1 MKDSFEYDT
10 QMHNLILFKIA
21 HDLTKIGNDV
31 KVDYT
36 IGKFGHLRIGNND
49 GLLLIKALSI
59 DKSFPVT
66 ADEISNMANF
76 HQYVLLCSI
85 AEDGRLDIY
94 KVPVSLILSIC
105 KSWKIEGRG
114 DIMQIELADYLQFKT
129 DVFTL

>member
-49 GLLLIKALSI
+49 GLLLIKALLI

-66 ADEISNMANF
+66 SEEISNMANF
-76 HQYVLLCSI
+76 QYVLLCSI
-85 AEDGRLDIY
+85 AENGSLDTY

-105 KSWKIEGRG
+105 KSWQIKGRG
-114 DIMQIELADYLQFKT
+114 EVMQIELADYLQFKT

>member
-49 GLLLIKALSI
+49 GLLLIKALPI

-66 ADEISNMANF
+66 SEEISNMANF
-76 HQYVLLCSI
+76 QYVLLCSI
-85 AEDGRLDIY
+85 AENGSLDTY

-105 KSWKIEGRG
+105 KNWKIKGQGEV
-114 DIMQIELADYLQFKT
+114 MWIELVDYLQFKT
-129 DVFTL
+129 DVFAL